1 MPSGCRLFLGSLG
14 SDNLWGTKNVSLWKP
29 KAYKSMSLRKLL
41 LLFSLV
47 VSSLNVSATH
57 LLGGEIIWKCQPN
70 GTYKFTLVVYRDCGG
85 ITIATSPQTIANNA
99 GVTITCSLVGISDV
113 TKSCYLGTDS
123 CVGSSSGEGNMQKYV
138 FQSGD
143 VALTG
148 TPPMSGWYFS
158 WNSCCR
164 PTTISNITNPDSHG
178 YFLRA
183 VMYPYIPPGQSAQ
196 LSAGTSGNPTCY
208 DSSPDFFEDPLV
220 VACSGQ
226 DISYNNFGYDPDL
239 DSLHYQWANPLQGSA
254 WPGSIVTWN
263 TGYSSTSP
271 LPSSTGNIA
280 ATVDG
285 GSGEISFNCSQ
296 VGSWATSVK
305 VEAWRCNQKIGE
317 ICRDIPIITRNCP
330 SNSTGLCASS
340 FVDSPPYAW
349 VDLDTN
355 YSFPIS
361 IQTDTNVF
369 GDTSIVSVDL
379 YPGDTIN
386 LDVIAID
393 SNSIN
398 PNCNF
403 QNVTFEAFGG
413 MISQDSLYADPNDC
427 LFNPPCA
434 TITRMDAGS
443 GFVFQ
448 NSAHLRL
455 SWYLDCSHIDY
466 QKYQCGSLSSTY
478 EMYIKL
484 TDDQCPINRFT
495 YKKVMVTVK
504 NYMPGIPFVDSTS
517 IAQTSCGAYFD
528 WTANVDTGFN
538 WDYYIINRVDTSGA
552 TTVLDTIYDFST
564 QSYLDTTADPSSVNS
579 YYIQS
584 AGGCGL
590 VSEPSVMMKTSYTI
604 QHPENDTVSA
614 GQNASF
620 EVAAYSGI
628 AYQWQIKTGIGFIN
642 LSDGGQIS
650 GAQTNK
656 LDILSTQT
664 LNNLSEYRCIRTLGS
679 CTDTTNI
686 ATLYVN
692 AIGLEE
698 EALTLKLYPN
708 PADASIT
715 IDARQPLNEVKIY
728 NSLGQIMYVDSRQS
742 NSYRINT
749 ADWPNGIYSV
759 LIETGQGSKTLNF
772 TVNR

>member
-1 MPSGCRLFLGSLG
+1 M
-14 SDNLWGTKNVSLWKP
+14 
-29 KAYKSMSLRKLL
+29 
-41 LLFSLV
+41 
-47 VSSLNVSATH
+47 
-57 LLGGEIIWKCQPN
+57 
-70 GTYKFTLVVYRDCGG
+70 
-85 ITIATSPQTIANNA
+85 
-99 GVTITCSLVGISDV
+99 
-113 TKSCYLGTDS
+113 
-123 CVGSSSGEGNMQKYV
+123 
-138 FQSGD
+138 
-143 VALTG
+143 
-148 TPPMSGWYFS
+148 
-158 WNSCCR
+158 
-164 PTTISNITNPDSHG
+164 
-178 YFLRA
+178 
-183 VMYPYIPPGQSAQ
+183 
-196 LSAGTSGNPTCY
+196 
-208 DSSPDFFEDPLV
+208 
-220 VACSGQ
+220 
-226 DISYNNFGYDPDL
+226 
-239 DSLHYQWANPLQGSA
+239 
-254 WPGSIVTWN
+254 
-263 TGYSSTSP
+263 
-271 LPSSTGNIA
+271 
-280 ATVDG
+280 
-285 GSGEISFNCSQ
+285 
-296 VGSWATSVK
+296 
-305 VEAWRCNQKIGE
+305 
-317 ICRDIPIITRNCP
+317 
-330 SNSTGLCASS
+330 GLCASS

-434 TITRMDAGS
+434 TITRMDTGS

-448 NSAHLRL
+448 NAAHLRL

-564 QSYLDTTADPSSVNS
+564 QSYLDTTADPLAMNS

>member
-1 MPSGCRLFLGSLG
+1 LDSLG
-14 SDNLWGTKNVSLWKP
+14 LDNLWWRKNVSLWKP
-29 KAYKSMSLRKLL
+29 KAYKPVSLRKLL

-85 ITIATSPQTIANNA
+85 ITIATTPQTIANNA
-99 GVTITCSLVGISDV
+99 GVSISCAFISTTDV
-113 TKSCYLGTDS
+113 VPSCYTGTAS
-123 CVGSSSGEGNMQKYV
+123 CAGATSGEGRMQKYV
-138 FQSGD
+138 YRSGD
-143 VALTG
+143 ITLTG
-148 TPPMSGWYFS
+148 TPPASGWYFT

-164 PTTISNITNPDSHG
+164 PSTISNLVSPGGAG
-178 YFLRA
+178 YLLRA
-183 VMYPYIPPGQSAQ
+183 VMYPYTPPGATAP
-196 LSAGTSGNPTCY
+196 LSAGTTANPTCF
-208 DSSPDFFEDPLV
+208 DSSPNFLEDPKII
-220 VACSGQ
+220 ACTGQ
-226 DISYNNFGYDPDL
+226 NISYNNFGYDPDL
-239 DSLHYQWANPLQGSA
+239 DSLYYNWSYPWDASSFSANPATNSVSFA
-254 WPGSIVTWN
+254 P
-263 TGYSSTSP
+263 GYSWSIP
-271 LPSSTGNIA
+271 LPSGSNSIPANIDG
-280 ATVDG
+280 AT
-285 GSGEISFNCSQ
+285 GEISFNTGFA
-296 VGSWATSVK
+296 GSFATCV
-305 VEAWRCNQKIGE
+305 VIEEWRCGQKIGE
-317 ICRDIPIITRNCP
+317 IYRDIPIVTLNCNP
-330 SNSTGLCASS
+330 PTGLCSSS
-340 FVDSPPYAW
+340 FIDSPPYFS

-355 YSFPIS
+355 YTFPIS
-361 IQTDTNVF
+361 IQTDTNFF
-369 GDTSIVSVDL
+369 GDTSIVMVDL
-379 YPGDTIN
+379 FPGDTIN
-386 LDVIAID
+386 LDVIVVD

-398 PNCNF
+398 PNCNW
-403 QNVTFEAFGG
+403 QNITFEAFGG

-434 TITRMDAGS
+434 TITRMDTGS

-448 NSAHLRL
+448 NAAHLRL

-466 QKYQCGSLSSTY
+466 QMYQCGSLSSTY

-538 WDYYIINRVDTSGA
+538 WDYYIINRVDTSGV
-552 TTVLDTIYDFST
+552 TTVLDTVYDFSI

-584 AGGCGL
+584 AGGCSL

-604 QHPENDTVSA
+604 QHPLNDTVSA

-620 EVAAYSGI
+620 EVAASQGI
-628 AYQWQIKTGIGFIN
+628 TYQWQIKTGIGFIN

-656 LDILSTQT
+656 LNILSTQT
-664 LNNLSEYRCIRTLGS
+664 LNNLSEYRCIRTVGS
-679 CTDTTNI
+679 CTDTTDI

-698 EALTLKLYPN
+698 EELTLKLYPN

-728 NSLGQIMYVDSRQS
+728 NNLGQIMYVDNRQS

-749 ADWPNGIYSV
+749 MEWPNGIYSV
-759 LIETGQGSKTLNF
+759 LIETGQGTKTLNF

>member
-1 MPSGCRLFLGSLG
+1 MDSFGL
-14 SDNLWGTKNVSLWKP
+14 DNLWWSKIVSLWKP
-29 KAYKSMSLRKLL
+29 KAYKPVSLRKLL

-85 ITIATSPQTIANNA
+85 ITIATTPQTLATNSGA
-99 GVTITCSLVGISDV
+99 AITCNFVSITDV

-143 VALTG
+143 VALIG
-148 TPPMSGWYFS
+148 SPPASGWYFT

-164 PTTISNITNPDSHG
+164 PTSITNISFPDSHG
-178 YFLRA
+178 YLLRA
-183 VMYPYIPPGQSAQ
+183 VMYPYTPPGQSSP
-196 LSAGTSGNPTCY
+196 LSAGTTGNPTCY
-208 DSSPDFFEDPLV
+208 DSSPDFLEDPFV
-220 VACSGQ
+220 VACVGQ

-239 DSLHYQWANPLQGSA
+239 DSLYYSWHNPLQGSA
-254 WPGSIVTWN
+254 WPGSTVSWS

-271 LPSSTGNIA
+271 LPSSAGNTPA
-280 ATVDG
+280 NVDG
-285 GSGEISFNCSQ
+285 VLGEISFNCTQ
-296 VGSWATSVK
+296 AGSWATCVK
-305 VEAWRCNQKIGE
+305 IEEWRCGQLVGE
-317 ICRDIPIITRNCP
+317 IFRDIPIVTRSCP
-330 SNSTGLCASS
+330 TDTTGLCSS
-340 FVDSPPYAW
+340 LFVDSPPYFS

-355 YSFPIS
+355 YTFPIS
-361 IQTDTNVF
+361 IQTDTNFF
-369 GDTSIVSVDL
+369 GDTSIVMVDL
-379 YPGDTIN
+379 FPGDTIN
-386 LDVIAID
+386 LDVVVVD

-403 QNVTFEAFGG
+403 QNITFEAFGG

-434 TITRMDAGS
+434 TITRMDTGS

-448 NSAHLRL
+448 NAAHLRL

-538 WDYYIINRVDTSGA
+538 WDYYIINRVDTSGV
-552 TTVLDTIYDFST
+552 TTVLDTVYDFSI

-604 QHPENDTVSA
+604 QHPVNDTVSA
-614 GQNASF
+614 GQNGSF
-620 EVAAYSGI
+620 EVAASQGI
-628 AYQWQIKTGIGFIN
+628 TYQWQIKTGIGFIN
-642 LSDGGQIS
+642 LTDGGQIS

-656 LDILSTQT
+656 LEISSTQT
-664 LNNLSEYRCIRTLGS
+664 LNNLSEYRCIRTVGACS
-679 CTDTTNI
+679 DTSNI

-692 AIGLEE
+692 SIGLEE

-728 NSLGQIMYVDSRQS
+728 NSLGQIMYVDNRQS

-749 ADWPNGIYSV
+749 MEWPNGIYSV
-759 LIETGQGSKTLNF
+759 LIETEQGAKTLNF